1 MKIGIGTANF
11 GQEYGLINQSN
22 IKSTK
27 KISKILGLAI
37 NSKIKILDTSP
48 NYGISEKILGKNK
61 LSNFKIV
68 TKIKFLPR
76 EKKTK
81 NLNKFIFTKIKR
93 SLLKLKI
100 KKFYA
105 ILIHQSSDMK
115 NIRGRKILK
124 ILRELKK
131 KKLVSKIGISIYN
144 PQELD
149 EIWFSWKPDIVQCPL
164 NTFDQRIYSS
174 GWLKKLKKYNVE
186 IHVRSVFLQGLLL
199 QSYENIPKK
208 FDNWSNILKKWSLLC
223 KKNNVSKLDACL
235 NFIKSFNNISYVIV
249 GFENINQMEKIIKS
263 FRSSKKRVN
272 FSLPCN
278 DEGLIDPR
286 LW

>member
-11 GQEYGLINQSN
+11 GREYGLINQSN

-81 NLNKFIFTKIKR
+81 NLNKLIFTKIKR

-105 ILIHQSSDMK
+105 ILIHQSSDMR
-115 NIRGRKILK
+115 NIRSRKILK

-131 KKLVSKIGISIYN
+131 KKTCI
-144 PQELD
+144 
-149 EIWFSWKPDIVQCPL
+149 
-164 NTFDQRIYSS
+164 
-174 GWLKKLKKYNVE
+174 
-186 IHVRSVFLQGLLL
+186 
-199 QSYENIPKK
+199 
-208 FDNWSNILKKWSLLC
+208 
-223 KKNNVSKLDACL
+223 KNR
-235 NFIKSFNNISYVIV
+235 NFY
-249 GFENINQMEKIIKS
+249 
-263 FRSSKKRVN
+263 
-272 FSLPCN
+272 L
-278 DEGLIDPR
+278 
-286 LW
+286 